1 MGMLNLR
8 YLFSII
14 PSSIPLDVPLIFS
27 SLSPYNTNLYKRW
40 RSNKIAYYLKN
51 INTISDC
58 IQVLKCISSEGH
70 DSSDKM
76 ISHLNKFYLKNL
88 PSEAYLAK
96 LSLLHQSVNNT
107 YGIEEFAVLTL
118 WISAIQSIIDSED
131 KTIESS
137 S

>member
-14 PSSIPLDVPLIFS
+14 PSSIPLDAPLIIS

-40 RSNKIAYYLKN
+40 QSNKIAYYLKN

-58 IQVLKCISSEGH
+58 IRVLKCISSEGH
-70 DSSDKM
+70 NSSDKM
-76 ISHLNKFYLKNL
+76 ISHLNKFYLKN
-88 PSEAYLAK
+88 PPNEAYLAK

-107 YGIEEFAVLTL
+107 DGIEEFAVLTL
-118 WISAIQSIIDSED
+118 WISANQSIIDSED